1 MAQVS
6 IPLIQGANSTNN
18 VGDAFDSRTAQFNQ
32 ERVQKE
38 KQQDADFHTVVKY
51 ASEGLTNEAKY
62 FAQQKG
68 INVPEQVFQNADFAK
83 GLSIAGDLYDDPQAA
98 QKFTT
103 AYVSTGGDLMSR
115 YNAGLGAA
123 GKPMSKDDRDLA
135 LYIKKLK
142 AQQQYGAP
150 AKEDNGAY
158 EAYQKAYNAA
168 ISSGLMTEEQ
178 ADAAAKRAVA
188 QYESMKPK
196 LSTPQIQSQNPYAG
210 SGNPAINQSY
220 ENIPPVLMDAGGNM
234 SAPQQGQGQ
243 LTPPPAPQAQQQTKT
258 NIPQDYK
265 IIGKTHDGFD
275 LYQSP
280 DGRQFYDDGKPE
292 TQSSTVQTTTTINDE
307 LSSPAMV
314 QYNPQQ
320 QIPRS
325 PIDRPVITQQNGI
338 NVLMPQ
344 SQVSDNSNRYGTT
357 YQSISPN
364 DSRGSAAIKMV
375 DNLANVP
382 SHLRVAGGVVG
393 SGVQMGANAI
403 SRGLTGYLD
412 NIDDVVG
419 SGLNNIGN
427 YVSSPVAGN
436 LIKMIGTNGD
446 TVYVY
451 ERDLP
456 YAQSIGYQQ
465 SQ

>member
-83 GLSIAGDLYDDPQAA
+83 GLSIAGDLYDDPVAA

-135 LYIKKLK
+135 LYIKKLQ
-142 AQQQYGAP
+142 AQQQYGGGADKGFSLSP
-150 AKEDNGAY
+150 GESRYDANGNVIASSPKQDDGAY

-168 ISSGLMTEEQ
+168 ISSGLMTEQQ
-178 ADAAAKRAVA
+178 ADAAAKRAVS

-196 LSTPQIQSQNPYAG
+196 LSAPQVQSQNPYAG
-210 SGNPAINQSY
+210 NGNPAINQSY
-220 ENIPPVLMDAGGNM
+220 ENISPVLMDAGGNM

-243 LTPPPAPQAQQQTKT
+243 LTPPQAPQIQQQTQLPVGL
-258 NIPQDYK
+258 PQ
-265 IIGKTHDGFD
+265 
-275 LYQSP
+275 
-280 DGRQFYDDGKPE
+280 
-292 TQSSTVQTTTTINDE
+292 
-307 LSSPAMV
+307 
-314 QYNPQQ
+314 
-320 QIPRS
+320 
-325 PIDRPVITQQNGI
+325 
-338 NVLMPQ
+338 
-344 SQVSDNSNRYGTT
+344 
-357 YQSISPN
+357 
-364 DSRGSAAIKMV
+364 GSV
-375 DNLANVP
+375 
-382 SHLRVAGGVVG
+382 
-393 SGVQMGANAI
+393 
-403 SRGLTGYLD
+403 
-412 NIDDVVG
+412 
-419 SGLNNIGN
+419 
-427 YVSSPVAGN
+427 
-436 LIKMIGTNGD
+436 MIGTANGRP
-446 TVYVY
+446 VY
-451 ERDLP
+451 RDP
-456 YAQSIGYQQ
+456 QGNEYIDDGNP
-465 SQ
+465 